1 MPQPSF
7 RPRPGGGFNQGLGQF
22 SEHLDEQAM
31 QQAVQQKAMGQQ
43 ASSQTAVPTPPP
55 GTPMGGDTPEQPQPS
70 EQNIFDTVITAP
82 VEAVSKTLLSMSGLD
97 KLLGIKTTAQLT
109 PEEQA
114 KKKTFLQR
122 YNQLDDQQQE
132 VARANYQRR
141 LQEEKLLEQEEERK
155 RQQEAAAESQPIMA
169 QGKAPSG
176 AQGPGGR
183 TSKKQ
188 QMLSKM
194 QNDRKT
200 LSGPQSAG

>member
-1 MPQPSF
+1 MSQPSF

-55 GTPMGGDTPEQPQPS
+55 GTPMGGDAPEQTQATD
-70 EQNIFDTVITAP
+70 QNIFDTVVTAP
-82 VEAVSKTLLSMSGLD
+82 VEAVGKTLLSVSGLD
-97 KLLGIKTTAQLT
+97 KLLGIKTTAPLT

-132 VARANYQRR
+132 VARSNYQRR
-141 LQEEKLLEQEEERK
+141 LQEEKLLEQEEERR
-155 RQQEAAAESQPIMA
+155 RQQEAAAESQPVMA
-169 QGKAPSG
+169 QGKASSG
-176 AQGPGGR
+176 AQGPGH